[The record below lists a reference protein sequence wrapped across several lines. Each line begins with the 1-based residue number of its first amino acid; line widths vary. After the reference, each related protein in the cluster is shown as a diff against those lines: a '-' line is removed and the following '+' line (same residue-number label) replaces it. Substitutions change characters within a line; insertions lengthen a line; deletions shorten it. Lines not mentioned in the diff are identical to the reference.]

1 MFNTKEDF
9 RSPLSALMSVDGDT
23 SWLAAELALEVPW
36 FMVVFVQPTLAGHEV
51 VLMRSRT
58 MMFAHIQDVESLLAE
73 HAKGQVKVVS
83 VLVVTPGH
91 LNGSGRWK
99 MELLKAVWMA
109 QEPSVEG
116 PPTGEMYETD
126 EGVKYTRYGTPSEK
140 LKNPVLRFRW
150 NG

>member
-9 RSPLSALMSVDGDT
+9 RSPLSALMSVEGDT
-23 SWLAAELALEVPW
+23 SWLAAELALDVPW
-36 FMVVFVQPTLAGHEV
+36 FMVVFLQPEPVGHDA
-51 VLMRSRT
+51 LIRNRT
-58 MMFAHIQDVESLLAE
+58 MMFAHLQDVESLLAL

-83 VLVVTPGH
+83 VLVVTPGRI
-91 LNGSGRWK
+91 NGSERWK
-99 MELLKAVWMA
+99 MEPLKAVWMA
-109 QEPSVEG
+109 QEPSVSG
-116 PPTGEMYETD
+116 PHTGEIYETD

>member
-23 SWLAAELALEVPW
+23 AWLAAELALEVPW
-36 FMVVFVQPTLAGHEV
+36 F
-51 VLMRSRT
+51 
-58 MMFAHIQDVESLLAE
+58 MFAHIQDVESLLAE
-73 HAKGQVKVVS
+73 HAKGRVKVVS

-99 MELLKAVWMA
+99 MEPLQAVWMA

>member
-23 SWLAAELALEVPW
+23 AWLAAELALEVPW
-36 FMVVFVQPTLAGHEV
+36 FMVVFVQPTPAGHEV
-51 VLMRSRT
+51 VLMRNRT

-73 HAKGQVKVVS
+73 HAKGRVKVVS

-99 MELLKAVWMA
+99 MEPLKAVWMV
-109 QEPSVEG
+109 QEPCLEG
-116 PPTGEMYETD
+116 PPTSEMYETD
-126 EGVKYTRYGTPSEK
+126 EGVKYTRYAAPSEK
-140 LKNPVLRFRW
+140 MKNPVLRFRW